1 MDLVVDVAA
10 HSIEEGGVI
19 GVVDEKDE
27 VVVVISLPFERNG
40 DFGGDWEACSLES
53 VLSFFTKWFTFAIF
67 DSGTFCFDA
76 VFEVSILSCLAMK
89 SAAGG
94 CPVPVWVRNRS
105 LNIVSSFPSGTEYK
119 GVCF

>member
-76 VFEVSILSCLAMK
+76 VFEVSILNELPCDEERGRRLPG
-89 SAAGG
+89 AGVG
-94 CPVPVWVRNRS
+94 QKQEFEHCKLLSKWNR
-105 LNIVSSFPSGTEYK
+105 I
-119 GVCF
+119 